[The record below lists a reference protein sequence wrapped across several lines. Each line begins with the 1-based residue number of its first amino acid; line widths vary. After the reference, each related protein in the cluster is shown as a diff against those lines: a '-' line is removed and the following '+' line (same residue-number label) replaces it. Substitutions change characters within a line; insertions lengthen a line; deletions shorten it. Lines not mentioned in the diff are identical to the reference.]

1 MKILNFGSINI
12 DKFFSLDHIVKE
24 GETTDSSNYEEKIG
38 GKGLNQSIALAKV
51 TKTYHAGLI
60 NKEDSFIIDFLKESK
75 VDTSY
80 IKYSDKNTGFAFI
93 QVDKNGENAIVI
105 SHGANFDISK
115 DYIDEVLAD
124 FSKGD
129 IILLQNEINNTS
141 YIIDR
146 AYEKGLRVIL
156 NPSPI
161 NEIIYSLDLNKVDTL
176 LMNETEARAI
186 SKEDDL
192 SMIKESLKDRYKST
206 NFLITLGSRGCLY
219 LSNDKEIF
227 QESFQVEVI
236 DTTGAGDT
244 FTGFFLGLIN
254 EGEDISKALELASKA
269 SALAVSRKGAASAIP
284 SLEEVKE
291 F

>member
-1 MKILNFGSINI
+1 
-12 DKFFSLDHIVKE
+12 
-24 GETTDSSNYEEKIG
+24 
-38 GKGLNQSIALAKV
+38 
-51 TKTYHAGLI
+51 
-60 NKEDSFIIDFLKESK
+60 
-75 VDTSY
+75 
-80 IKYSDKNTGFAFI
+80 
-93 QVDKNGENAIVI
+93 
-105 SHGANFDISK
+105 
-115 DYIDEVLAD
+115 
-124 FSKGD
+124 
-129 IILLQNEINNTS
+129 
-141 YIIDR
+141 
-146 AYEKGLRVIL
+146 
-156 NPSPI
+156 
-161 NEIIYSLDLNKVDTL
+161 
-176 LMNETEARAI
+176 MNETEARAI